1 MMSEIS
7 AYDAFNQVDMRVG
20 KVVRVEINEEAK
32 KPAYKIWI
40 DLGELGERT
49 TSAQYTAL
57 YQPEQLVGKSVVC
70 AVNLGTRRIAGFK
83 SEVLM
88 LGVEQTEG
96 AVIYLTTERD
106 VAPGTKVF

>member
-1 MMSEIS
+1 MS

>member
-1 MMSEIS
+1 MSEIS
-7 AYDAFNQVDMRVG
+7 AYEAFNQVDMRVG

-49 TSAQYTAL
+49 TSAQYTVL
-57 YQPEQLVGKSVVC
+57 YKPEQLVGQSVVC

-88 LGVEQTEG
+88 LGVQQIEG
-96 AVIYLTTERD
+96 AVVYLTTERD
-106 VAPGTKVF
+106 VTPGTKVF

>member
-1 MMSEIS
+1 MSEIS

-96 AVIYLTTERD
+96 AVVYLTTERD
-106 VAPGTKVF
+106 VVPGTKVF

>member
-1 MMSEIS
+1 MSEIS

-96 AVIYLTTERD
+96 TVVYLTTERD

>member
-1 MMSEIS
+1 MSEIT

-57 YQPEQLVGKSVVC
+57 YQPDQLLGKSVVC

-88 LGVEQTEG
+88 LGVQQTEG
-96 AVIYLTTERD
+96 AVVYLTTERD

>member
-1 MMSEIS
+1 MSEIS
-7 AYDAFNQVDMRVG
+7 AYEAFNQVDMRVG

-57 YQPEQLVGKSVVC
+57 YLPEQLVGKSVVC

-88 LGVEQTEG
+88 LGAQQTDG
-96 AVIYLTTERD
+96 AVVYLTSERD

>member
-1 MMSEIS
+1 MSEIS
-7 AYDAFNQVDMRVG
+7 AYEAFNQVDMRVG

-88 LGVEQTEG
+88 LGVQQIEG
-96 AVIYLTTERD
+96 AVVYLTTERD

>member
-1 MMSEIS
+1 MSEIS

>member
-1 MMSEIS
+1 MS
-7 AYDAFNQVDMRVG
+7 AYEAFNQVDMRVG

-40 DLGELGERT
+40 DLGGELGERT

-57 YQPEQLVGKSVVC
+57 YQPEQLVGQSVVC

-88 LGVEQTEG
+88 LGVQQIEG
-96 AVIYLTTERD
+96 SVVYLTTERE
-106 VAPGTKVF
+106 VTPGTKVF